1 MTDTLLF
8 LHLLSAAALF
18 ATLVIMSAVVLGAP
32 ADRSLVTASK
42 LGSAIGLLGT
52 VIFGIVLAL
61 DIDGYELW
69 DGWILVAL
77 GLWAVLAETGRRAYE
92 VPPPGQ
98 VTPEMRRWHWITV
111 AVTVLLLADMIWKPW
126 A

>member
-1 MTDTLLF
+1 VTDTLLF

-18 ATLVIMSAVVLGAP
+18 VTLVVMSAVVLGAP
-32 ADRSLVTASK
+32 AERSLITASK
-42 LGSAIGLLGT
+42 IGSAVGLLGT

-69 DGWILVAL
+69 DGWILVAIA
-77 GLWAVLAETGRRAYE
+77 LWAVVAETGRRAYE

-98 VTPEMRRWHWITV
+98 VTPDMKRWHWLTV
-111 AVTVLLLADMIWKPW
+111 LFTVLLLADMVWKPW
-126 A
+126 V